1 MSKFYF
7 VDLPCVNCKTKNFGL
22 KVPSGQNL
30 EEFAQKKNKKCRTCD
45 CYLLKIKPIKEKK

>member
-22 KVPSGQNL
+22 KVPSGQTL
-30 EEFAQKKNKKCRTCD
+30 EEFAQKKNQKCRNCN
-45 CYLLKIKPIKEKK
+45 CYLLKIKPNKNKK